1 MDPKRK
7 VHVTAKQMRQM
18 VAKIEA
24 GLRRTGRRL
33 KGKGA
38 VDYSSP
44 TVLQAYMRKHPM
56 SKLQFYVDKGG
67 VTGSGKKKGRMRIAF
82 QALVRKVANVMKR
95 KALSAASAVEAEA
108 KKAGKKLLRKGAD
121 AAVAGIENMADAAL
135 AGASAAVDR
144 VTQNAVSAL
153 KGKGHKVH
161 GGHYYN
167 KKGEANSKVDENAK
181 HSHRPEAGE
190 AVQTRVRKK
199 RKDAGKKRGKKGK
212 KRKAPTGAV
221 AKRVDPGNII
231 EGKRRRVG
239 GSGMGMYGA
248 GHMDGSGMGMYGA
261 GHMDGC
267 GMPMHGGR
275 MTRGDSMAGVVAPQQ
290 RDDGGAAADSL
301 GGLNY
306 VGGAF
311 VAAPVMQAAPGA
323 VTVPYNNHLRNMQFA
338 PAGGY
343 GGMGFIM

>member
-18 VAKIEA
+18 VGKIEA
-24 GLRRTGRRL
+24 GLRRTAHKL

-82 QALVRKVANVMKR
+82 KALVRKVANVMKR

-167 KKGEANSKVDENAK
+167 KKGEANSKVDADAK
-181 HSHRPEAGE
+181 HSHRPGAGE

-199 RKDAGKKRGKKGK
+199 RSDAGKERGKKGK
-212 KRKAPTGAV
+212 KRKATV
-221 AKRVDPGNII
+221 ARRVDTGNII
-231 EGKRRRVG
+231 EGKRKRRRVG
-239 GSGMGMYGA
+239 
-248 GHMDGSGMGMYGA
+248 GSGMGMYGA

-275 MTRGDSMAGVVAPQQ
+275 MGDSMAGVVAPQQ

-311 VAAPVMQAAPGA
+311 IAAPVMQAAPGA